1 MISAESLPV
10 NSVYRVVNA
19 VLSAGPR
26 FRTLY
31 FRFITNPASAKV
43 CVV

>member
-10 NSVYRVVNA
+10 HSVYPVANA

-26 FRTLY
+26 FRTLC
-31 FRFITNPASAKV
+31 FRFVTNLASAMV